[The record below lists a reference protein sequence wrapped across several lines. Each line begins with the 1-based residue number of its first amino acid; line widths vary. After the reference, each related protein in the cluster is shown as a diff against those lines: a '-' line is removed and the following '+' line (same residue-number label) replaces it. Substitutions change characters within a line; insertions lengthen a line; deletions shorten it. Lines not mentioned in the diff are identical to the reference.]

1 MDLYYRYKYSTNT
14 EEFPHQFTLPRRYSQ
29 YLDPIRKAFGWNLS
43 AEDEEII
50 TQYPFDNENA
60 ISITITA
67 PKAKKPIGYLFMSLV
82 KDYHGCDADTGFC
95 FPINGNFHKTFIID
109 KTKYQ
114 AILAETI
121 NDKKEFNFYTPTT
134 YDSHIS
140 ICTYFKEYEYGLNEK
155 DIERLFKIGPIKFGK
170 LHHDYEYPK
179 FNGDYEVK
187 IEMV

>member
-1 MDLYYRYKYSTNT
+1 MDLYYKYKYSTNI
-14 EEFPHQFTLPRRYSQ
+14 EEFPHQFVIERRSKYMFEVA
-29 YLDPIRKAFGWNLS
+29 KAFGFDPSGDIDN
-43 AEDEEII
+43 EIA
-50 TQYPFDNENA
+50 TLYPFKDENVVS
-60 ISITITA
+60 ISIIA
-67 PKAKKPIGYLFMSLV
+67 PKAEKPIGYLFMSLI
-82 KDYHGCDADTGFC
+82 KDFHGCDADDGFC

-170 LHHDYEYPK
+170 LHHEYEYPK
-179 FNGDYEVK
+179 FDGDYEVK
-187 IEMV
+187 IEMI